1 MYSQLNVEVRY
12 LELMRTPNLI
22 ITSNNKQTDK
32 VILNKMIISHI
43 VKNIHRKNSE
53 YIWDTDFIVS
63 VILIKP
69 TFILAIFA
77 LQMVLREGGWRL

>member
-12 LELMRTPNLI
+12 LVLRWTPNLI
-22 ITSNNKQTDK
+22 IASNNKQTDK

-43 VKNIHRKNSE
+43 VKNIPTKNSE

-63 VILIKP
+63 AILIKP
-69 TFILAIFA
+69 TFILAILA
-77 LQMVLREGGWRL
+77 LQMVRLEALNSC